1 MSDRVSEL
9 LQRCGTDEPVL
20 PPTELYNEGWM
31 LRLVLDWFENRSNV
45 DHPLSFQPDARWYS
59 EALLASRFLPT
70 RRGDPL
76 AESFTHADGV
86 IGHFDIRPGERGEAT
101 VTPDA
106 RQLIVIEAKMGSG
119 LSKGVKNSPGYG
131 QAARNVACIAHAL
144 EVAGARPE
152 QFDSLGF
159 FVVAPKSQIEA
170 GVFRDLV
177 TADRIRS
184 QVATRVEQYDGRHGD
199 WFEEHFVPTLEVMK
213 LGLVSWEELVDFIDG
228 EEGDIGL
235 RDFYDRCLRFNPLR
249 ARK

>member
-9 LQRCGTDEPVL
+9 LQRCGTDTPVL

-31 LRLVLDWFENRSNV
+31 LRLVLDWFENRPAV
-45 DHPLSFQPDARWYS
+45 DHPLRFEPDARWYS

-101 VTPDA
+101 VTPDG

-119 LSKGVKNSPGYG
+119 LSKGVKNAPGYG

-144 EVAGARPE
+144 TVAGARLE

-170 GVFRDLV
+170 GVFSDLV
-177 TADRIRS
+177 TVDRIRS
-184 QVATRVEQYDGRHGD
+184 QVATRVEQYDG
-199 WFEEHFVPTLEVMK
+199 
-213 LGLVSWEELVDFIDG
+213 
-228 EEGDIGL
+228 
-235 RDFYDRCLRFNPLR
+235 
-249 ARK
+249 